1 MFKLV
6 VALTAEALGK
16 AITETMDYC
25 IAVERLRQHKLLFSD
40 VIKKEYER
48 YFREIDNLMFYQ
60 KWFMRWVSID
70 CLEYCEPLAE
80 DFNKEL
86 VSQMESFPFHI
97 VIFDRQFESDKDY
110 IKKIAL
116 KDINDRSKTN
126 EFNMYCLP
134 VVKIIKKD
142 SSIDEIK
149 EWFSNLL
156 LGEESITIIDKYILR
171 NHENFNLLKQ
181 YYLPMMSSAKR
192 ITIYYD
198 GMANNQS
205 SIITPLKKQYKD
217 RIKLKNSDPRTFHD
231 RYIVS
236 PTLTIQIGTGLDF
249 VDLNTRKTR
258 LETTVSVALDNKP
271 HPPSS
276 INR

>member
-1 MFKLV
+1 
-6 VALTAEALGK
+6 
-16 AITETMDYC
+16 
-25 IAVERLRQHKLLFSD
+25 
-40 VIKKEYER
+40 
-48 YFREIDNLMFYQ
+48 
-60 KWFMRWVSID
+60 
-70 CLEYCEPLAE
+70 
-80 DFNKEL
+80 
-86 VSQMESFPFHI
+86 
-97 VIFDRQFESDKDY
+97 
-110 IKKIAL
+110 
-116 KDINDRSKTN
+116 
-126 EFNMYCLP
+126 MYCLP